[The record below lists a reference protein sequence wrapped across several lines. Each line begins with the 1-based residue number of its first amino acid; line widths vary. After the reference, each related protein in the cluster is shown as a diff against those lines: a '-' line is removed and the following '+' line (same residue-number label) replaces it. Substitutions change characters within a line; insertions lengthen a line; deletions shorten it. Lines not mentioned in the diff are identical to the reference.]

1 MRSLFVKM
9 FISFILL
16 SNLFQSLTAQT
27 ALPIYLDSKFSIDKR
42 VENALS
48 LMTLQEKVGLCHAQS
63 KFSSTGVP
71 RLGIPE
77 ISMSDGPHGI
87 RAEMSWDKWEYAGWT
102 SDSCTAFPSLNCLAA
117 SWNPSLAYELGAALG
132 EEARYRNKS
141 ILLAPGVNI
150 YRTPLNG
157 RNFEYMGED
166 PMLASAM
173 VVPYIKGVQINGV
186 AACVKHY
193 IANNQETLRG
203 FINVEMSDRALNEIY
218 LPAFK
223 AAVVKGG
230 VMAVM
235 GAYNKFRGTY
245 CNENPFLLNKVL
257 KGDWNFKGVVV
268 SDWNG
273 IHSTMGAA
281 LGGVD
286 IEMGTEERKSVNDY
300 FLGDPFLEKLQNGT
314 IDVKVVN
321 DKARRILRIIFLTAM
336 NRSRPFGSLG
346 SSQHSDLSGKIAEQ
360 GIVLL
365 KNEKNILPLAIDKIK
380 TIAVIGDNATRK
392 QIVGG
397 GSSELKA
404 RYEIS
409 PLDGLKK
416 RLNGKINVLYAQG
429 YSLKKE
435 TQQQLQKEAIELAS
449 IADMVIFTGGLNKEL
464 GQDCESA
471 DRTTMELP
479 YGQNELIAELLK
491 VNKNIVVVLVSG
503 NAVAMPW
510 VNNVSAILQV
520 WYPGMEG
527 GNAIA
532 KILCGDVNPS
542 GKIPFTFPKKL
553 ADNPAS
559 QYGTIAF
566 PGDGTNVEYKED
578 IYVGY
583 RWFDTKKIKPLFPF
597 GFGLSYTSFEL
608 GKMKLNKTI
617 IKKDDLITIK
627 LPVKNT
633 GKIDGS
639 EVVQLYL
646 SQVNPTEDRPEKE
659 LKSFKKIFVESGKT
673 QEAVLSISSQ
683 DFEYYSNKSKGWK
696 LEPGMYKI
704 SVGNSS
710 QNINEVVQ
718 VKVK

>member
-1 MRSLFVKM
+1 MKSIFANS
-9 FISFILL
+9 FICFILL
-16 SNLFQSLTAQT
+16 SCLLQSLKAQT
-27 ALPIYLDSKFSIDKR
+27 ALPVYLDSKFSIDQR
-42 VENALS
+42 VANALS
-48 LMTLQEKVGLCHAQS
+48 LMTLQEKVALCHAQS
-63 KFSSTGVP
+63 KFSSAGVP

-77 ISMSDGPHGI
+77 IYMSDGPHGI
-87 RAEMSWDKWEYAGWT
+87 RAEMNWGNWEYAGWT

-117 SWNPSLAYELGAALG
+117 SWNPSLAYEFGAALG
-132 EEARYRNKS
+132 AEARYRNKS
-141 ILLAPGVNI
+141 ILLGPGVNI

-166 PMLASAM
+166 PRLAAAM
-173 VVPYIKGVQINGV
+173 AVPYIKGVQMNGV

-218 LPAFK
+218 LPAFR
-223 AAVVKGG
+223 AAVVEGG
-230 VMAVM
+230 AMAVM

-245 CNENPFLLNKVL
+245 CNENTFLLNEVL
-257 KGDWNFKGVVV
+257 KRDWNFKGVVV

-273 IHSTMGAA
+273 VHSTMGAA

-286 IEMGTEERKSVNDY
+286 IEMGTDDRKDFNDY
-300 FLGDPFLEKLQNGT
+300 FLANPFLEKLQNGT

-336 NRSRPFGSLG
+336 NRSRPFGSFA
-346 SSQHSDLSGKIAEQ
+346 SSQHADLSGKIAEQ

-365 KNEKNILPLAIDKIK
+365 KNEKNILPLAMNNIN

-409 PLDGLKK
+409 PLAGLTN
-416 RLNGKINVLYAQG
+416 RLNGKINVVYAQG

-435 TQQQLQKEAIELAS
+435 DQQQLQKEAIDLAS
-449 IADMVIFTGGLNKEL
+449 KADMVIFTGGLNKET
-464 GQDCESA
+464 GQDCEGA
-471 DRTTMELP
+471 DRESMELP
-479 YGQNELIAELLK
+479 YGQNELIAALLK
-491 VNKNIVVVLVSG
+491 VNKKVVVVLISG

-510 VNNVSAILQV
+510 VDSVAAILQV

-532 KILCGDVNPS
+532 RILCGDVNPS

-553 ADNPAS
+553 TDNPAS

-566 PGDGTNVEYKED
+566 PGDGTNVVYKED

-583 RWFDTKKIKPLFPF
+583 RWFDSKKIEPLFPF
-597 GFGLSYTSFEL
+597 GFGLSYTTFQI
-608 GKMKLNKTI
+608 GKMKLNKTTINKGDSI
-617 IKKDDLITIK
+617 IIK

-633 GKIDGS
+633 GKRSGS

-646 SQVNPTEDRPEKE
+646 SRVNPTEDRPEKE
-659 LKSFKKIFVESGKT
+659 LKSFKKLFLEPGKT
-673 QEAVLSISSQ
+673 QEAVLSISSK
-683 DFEYYSNKSKGWK
+683 DFEYYSNKTKGWK

-704 SVGNSS
+704 LIGNSS
-710 QNINEVVQ
+710 RNITEVVQ
-718 VKVK
+718 VMVK